1 MARSVSDATFG
12 FGINGLVRSVTG
24 AIEAQ
29 SETRKG
35 LPTYIKVVGS
45 NKLWTGE
52 ISGDVTDTATISL
65 THEDK
70 VACDV
75 VADGISVNGWLTSF
89 SCNGSSNSI
98 VEFRAGVE
106 GGKTSDTSTDPST
119 NDPGDPVFLEE
130 CTVTGISGDTADI
143 IDFSLDCSWELEH
156 TFSTEEATL
165 GEPTSDG
172 TSFKSF
178 DGTFVYT
185 TSATASDV
193 ITASGDT
200 ETFSI
205 VAGGLNITGTGKVT
219 KVEQTAEVDDIVRYK
234 KTITVIS
241 LADGSS

>member
-52 ISGDVTDTATISL
+52 ISGDVTASTSVTLNHA
-65 THEDK
+65 DK

-75 VADGISVNGWLTSF
+75 IADGISVDGYLTSF

-98 VEFRAGVE
+98 VEFRASVE
-106 GGKTSDTSTDPST
+106 GGATGSATAT
-119 NDPGDPVFLEE
+119 DPGDPVFLEE
-130 CTVTGISGDTADI
+130 CTVTGGGDT

-156 TFSTEEATL
+156 TFDETGAPSA
-165 GEPTSDG
+165 

-178 DGTFVYT
+178 DGTFTYT
-185 TSATASDV
+185 TSATASDE
-193 ITASGDT
+193 ITTSGT
-200 ETFSI
+200 ENFSI
-205 VAGGLNITGTGKVT
+205 VAGGLNIAGTGKIT
-219 KVEQTAEVDDIVRYK
+219 KCEQTAEVDDVVRYK
-234 KTITVIS
+234 RTMTIIT
-241 LADGSS
+241 LGAGS

>member
-52 ISGDVTDTATISL
+52 ISGDVTASTSVTLAHD
-65 THEDK
+65 DK

-75 VADGISVNGWLTSF
+75 ISDGISVDGYLTSF

-106 GGKTSDTSTDPST
+106 GGATGTATAT
-119 NDPGDPVFLEE
+119 DPGDPVFLEE
-130 CTVTGISGDTADI
+130 CTITGISGDTADI

-156 TFSTEEATL
+156 EYT
-165 GEPTSDG
+165 DG
-172 TSFKSF
+172 APSATSFKSF

-185 TSATASDV
+185 TSATASDD
-193 ITASGDT
+193 ITASGYT

-205 VAGGLNITGTGKVT
+205 VAGGLNIAGTGKVT
-219 KVEQTAEVDDIVRYK
+219 KYEQTAEVDDVVRYK
-234 KTITVIS
+234 KTITVIT
-241 LADGSS
+241 LGAGI

>member
-1 MARSVSDATFG
+1 MARSVADATFG

-52 ISGDVTDTATISL
+52 ISGDVTDSTSVTLA
-65 THEDK
+65 HNDK

-75 VADGISVNGWLTSF
+75 ISDGISVKGYLTSF

-106 GGKTSDTSTDPST
+106 GGATGTATAT
-119 NDPGDPVFLEE
+119 DPGDPVFLEE
-130 CTVTGISGDTADI
+130 CTITGISGDTADI
-143 IDFSLDCSWELEH
+143 IDFSLDASWELEH
-156 TFSTEEATL
+156 TFDSGA
-165 GEPTSDG
+165 PTSDG

-185 TSATASDV
+185 TSATASDD

-219 KVEQTAEVDDIVRYK
+219 KCEQTAEVDDVVRYK

-241 LADGSS
+241 LGAGT